1 MVVLRSKLKCSVKAL
16 WFGYATFA
24 FVWSGALRKIMPRR
38 ISSPHQKRKTGMK
51 SELFGAHHIC
61 SGLDILTRPASS
73 LSLSRPNILSPFW
86 PQQEMKRMMMMMIIM
101 ASLTPYAPFNDQCSA
116 PKSDK
121 NSPHWVSNTFCMGYF
136 TTEEDYKTI
145 TFKSPTE
152 PIWMIDQSY
161 YYSLETMIT
170 WKLIPGG
177 AINKPCW

>member
-1 MVVLRSKLKCSVKAL
+1 MPHSLLCEVECFVRSCRAAFRLRTKNEKREWNRSSSELI
-16 WFGYATFA
+16 TFA
-24 FVWSGALRKIMPRR
+24 VALIF
-38 ISSPHQKRKTGMK
+38 SLVLLH
-51 SELFGAHHIC
+51 
-61 SGLDILTRPASS
+61 

-86 PQQEMKRMMMMMIIM
+86 PQQEMKRMMMMIIM

>member
-1 MVVLRSKLKCSVKAL
+1 MVVFRSELKCSMKAL
-16 WFGYATFA
+16 WFGYAAFT
-24 FVWSGALRKIMPRR
+24 FVWSGAFRKIIRCR
-38 ISSPHQKRKTGMK
+38 VLFPHQKMKTGN
-51 SELFGAHHIC
+51 EIRALH
-61 SGLDILTRPASS
+61 SS
-73 LSLSRPNILSPFW
+73 SHLQWPWYPHSSCFISLSRPNIFSPFW
-86 PQQEMKRMMMMMIIM
+86 PQQEIKWMMMIIIV
-101 ASLTPYAPFNDQCSA
+101 SLMPYAPFNDWCSA

-170 WKLIPGG
+170 
-177 AINKPCW
+177 